1 MEGNTLLAEM
11 QLALAST
18 CYSLSSGM
26 HESPSLCPTITCEEA
41 LKRELEYRQK
51 IERSH
56 PHLLVGL
63 NGAPALLKE
72 VGSGSSPDLL
82 MRKSAHDSCV
92 PSPQAYFVGST
103 VQRMQANWY
112 PSKKKL
118 KVQQHP
124 SQALQTP
131 RPNLVPS
138 FWCKICKVDCVT
150 EFNFSAHIGGKKHKA
165 KKLEI
170 LGNRNTARPGTVNQ
184 CAGNKSPGSNGN
196 VGSGSRNNEP
206 NACSSNS
213 ARPSSDTL
221 SGSQTNR
228 IIESTHKG
236 TSSDSDGISNS
247 KPDQNC

>member
-1 MEGNTLLAEM
+1 MEGDTLLAEI
-11 QLALAST
+11 QVALASR
-18 CYSLSSGM
+18 CYSLSAM
-26 HESPSLCPTITCEEA
+26 HKSNMSPCPTITYEEA

-51 IERSH
+51 IERSY

-72 VGSGSSPDLL
+72 VGSCSSPDLL
-82 MRKSAHDSCV
+82 MRKSAHDSYV
-92 PSPQAYFVGST
+92 PSPQACFVGSS
-103 VQRMQANWY
+103 VQRPQASWY

-150 EFNFSAHIGGKKHKA
+150 EFNFGAHIGGKKHKA

-170 LGNRNTARPGTVNQ
+170 LGNRNTARPVTVNQ
-184 CAGNKSPGSNGN
+184 WAGNINPGPNGSA
-196 VGSGSRNNEP
+196 GYGSRNNEP
-206 NACSSNS
+206 NMYSSNFTK
-213 ARPSSDTL
+213 PSSDT
-221 SGSQTNR
+221 SDSQTNG

-236 TSSDSDGISNS
+236 MSSDGDGTSND
-247 KPDQNC
+247 KPDENC